1 MKKYSKI
8 GLFKSK
14 GRIFKESLSKYRT
27 PFQRDRDRIIH
38 SASFRRLKHKTQVFV
53 NTEGD
58 HYRTRITHS
67 MEVAQIARSIARY
80 LNLNEDLAETLSLA
94 HDLGHTPF
102 GHAGEDALNE
112 CMDEYG
118 GFDHNLQ
125 TLRVVMFLE
134 NKYLKYSGLN
144 LSIETLEGLLKH
156 NGPVDDL
163 NLVNNLIGIKRFKN
177 MINFNT
183 YPSLEAQ
190 ISAISDD
197 IAYNNHDIQDGINAN
212 LFRLEELVEINFFKD
227 IYKKYKNKI
236 NKQNYKIATYQ
247 IIRDSIDLMIKDVI
261 INTKNNLKLNKVK
274 NFKDIHKTSFLMVDF
289 SDKVKISENEIRFFL
304 KTKMYSNKE
313 VLSKNNKGKSIIKNL
328 FNRIKLN
335 PKKFITSEQLTGN
348 KYRAISDFI
357 SGMTDR
363 YAINL
368 NKNFK

>member
-1 MKKYSKI
+1 MKKHSQL
-8 GLFKSK
+8 GLFKSI
-14 GRIFKESLSKYRT
+14 GRLNGEPTSKYRS

-67 MEVAQIARSIARY
+67 IEVAQIARSVAKY
-80 LNLNEDLAETLSLA
+80 LNLNEDLTETLSLA

-102 GHAGEDALNE
+102 GHAGEDALSE
-112 CMDEYG
+112 CMVDHG

-125 TLRVVMFLE
+125 TLRIVMFLE
-134 NKYLKYSGLN
+134 NKYFKFNGLN

-156 NGPVDDL
+156 NGPIQDTA
-163 NLVNNLIGIKRFKN
+163 LVNNLLGLKTFKN
-177 MINFNT
+177 KINFNT

-212 LFRLEELVEINFFKD
+212 LFKLEELVEIDFFKS
-227 IYKKYKNKI
+227 IYIKYKKKI
-236 NKQNYKIATYQ
+236 NKTNYKIAIYQ
-247 IIRDSIDLMIKDVI
+247 IIRDSIDLMIRDLLG
-261 INTKNNLKLNKVK
+261 NTKKNLKNLKITSM
-274 NFKDIHKTSFLMVDF
+274 KDIAKSDRLIVCF
-289 SDKVKISENEIRFFL
+289 SDKIEKSEKEIKLFL
-304 KTKMYSNKE
+304 RTKMY
-313 VLSKNNKGKSIIKNL
+313 NNKSVLGKNQRGKTIIKKLFSIIKSKP
-328 FNRIKLN
+328 R
-335 PKKFITSEQLTGN
+335 KFLTKDQLT
-348 KYRAISDFI
+348 KDKFRAISDFI

-368 NKNFK
+368 YNNFK